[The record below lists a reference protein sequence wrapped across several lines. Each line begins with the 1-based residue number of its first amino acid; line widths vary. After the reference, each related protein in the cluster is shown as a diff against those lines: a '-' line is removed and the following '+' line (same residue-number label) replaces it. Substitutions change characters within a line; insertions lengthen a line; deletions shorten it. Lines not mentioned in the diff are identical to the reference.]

1 MAQEYGGM
9 RVETSGEIDISY
21 RVLMKED
28 IKYRLLENKQ

>member
-9 RVETSGEIDISY
+9 RVETSGENDISY